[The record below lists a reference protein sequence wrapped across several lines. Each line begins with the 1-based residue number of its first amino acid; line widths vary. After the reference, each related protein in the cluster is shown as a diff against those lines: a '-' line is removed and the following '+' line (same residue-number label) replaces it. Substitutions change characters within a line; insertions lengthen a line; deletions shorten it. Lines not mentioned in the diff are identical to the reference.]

1 MHGSTACAW
10 MLNRRHRKD
19 RKSRIL
25 KINKHNKSLRNGK
38 TAEEEIEIRHL
49 RESGIT
55 TLSVD

>member
-1 MHGSTACAW
+1 

-19 RKSRIL
+19 RKSRTL